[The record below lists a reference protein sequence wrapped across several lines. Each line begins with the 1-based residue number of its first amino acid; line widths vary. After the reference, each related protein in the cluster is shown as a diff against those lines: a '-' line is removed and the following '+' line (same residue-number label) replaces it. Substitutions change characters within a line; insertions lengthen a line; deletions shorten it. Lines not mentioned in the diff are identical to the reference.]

1 MTRKNIEYATR
12 SKSKNML
19 DVYYE
24 PGKKKQPVVF
34 FIHGG
39 SWMTGSKDM
48 YKKLGENFH
57 DKGYVS
63 VIISYRL
70 FPVTDVYGMVEDC
83 RDAFKWCIENIAD
96 FGGDTSRIFMAGH
109 SAGGHLCTVTGLLE
123 EDPVK
128 YIKGF
133 ILIDAFGLCANY
145 FLTEHAMLI
154 PDFFAGIFGKEK
166 TKWPNASPDNLVKR
180 GAPPFLVLTGGNTY
194 PFVAFDNS
202 NFVSKL
208 DSLAISNEHKI
219 MDSLSHMQMIY
230 EFEST
235 TTEVFSGTL
244 KWMKKFL

>member
-1 MTRKNIEYATR
+1 MINKNIAYATR
-12 SKSKNML
+12 SKNKNQL
-19 DVYYE
+19 DVFYN
-24 PGKKKQPVVF
+24 PNKKNQPVLF

-48 YKKLGENFH
+48 YRKLGENFLE
-57 DKGYVS
+57 KGFVC

-70 FPVTDVYGMVEDC
+70 FPMTDVYGMVEDC
-83 RDAFKWCIENIAD
+83 RDAFKWCVENIGEY
-96 FGGDTSRIFMAGH
+96 GGDNSRLFLTGH
-109 SAGGHLCTVTGLLE
+109 SAGGHLCAVTGLLE
-123 EDPVK
+123 EDPAK
-128 YIKGF
+128 HIRGF
-133 ILIDAFGLCANY
+133 VLIDAFGLCANY

-180 GAPPFLVLTGGNTY
+180 GAPPFLILTGGNTY
-194 PFVAFDNS
+194 PFVNFDNT
-202 NFVSKL
+202 NFVNHLNKL
-208 DSLAISNEHKI
+208 AVANEHII

-235 TTEVFSGTL
+235 SSDLFLRIL